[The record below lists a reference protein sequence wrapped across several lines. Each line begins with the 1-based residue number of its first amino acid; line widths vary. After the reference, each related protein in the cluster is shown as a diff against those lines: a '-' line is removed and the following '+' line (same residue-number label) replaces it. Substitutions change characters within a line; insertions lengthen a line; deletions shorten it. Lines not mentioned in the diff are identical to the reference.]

1 MVKYGLKIYYY
12 SGDFDGLV
20 PIQGTLDWLKRYRG
34 SYGATVKKSWRVWSA
49 DDGKSTSGM
58 VWELDG
64 ITFWS
69 VFGAGHM
76 AAYDKPREMKYI
88 VDRLLD

>member
-1 MVKYGLKIYYY
+1 MVRYGLKIYYY
-12 SGDFDGLV
+12 SGDFDGMV
-20 PIQGTLDWLKRYRG
+20 PIDGTLDWIKRYRG
-34 SYGATVKKSWRVWSA
+34 SYGATVRKSWRGWSA
-49 DDGKSTSGM
+49 DGWKSTSGM

-76 AAYDKPREMKYI
+76 AASDKP
-88 VDRLLD
+88 V